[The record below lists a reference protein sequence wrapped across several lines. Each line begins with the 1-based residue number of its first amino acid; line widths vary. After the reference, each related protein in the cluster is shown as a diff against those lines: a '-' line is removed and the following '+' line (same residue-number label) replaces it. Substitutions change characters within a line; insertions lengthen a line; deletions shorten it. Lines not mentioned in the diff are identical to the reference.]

1 MLDRLQRAFN
11 LQKAFVS
18 HVSHE
23 LRTPLTA
30 ITGQIQVSLLAN
42 DKEDDLRF
50 MIRSVLEDVNQLNK
64 LTNNLLELT
73 SIEAEGNNIK
83 LTLLNVLDL
92 LLRARTDIMKKWPHS
107 KILFT
112 IDDKESQ
119 IPEIYANESLLHT
132 AFINLIENGV
142 KFSPNQTI
150 EINMSNTANQVS
162 INFQNK
168 TNYTLA

>member
-64 LTNNLLELT
+64 LLIDSNLLC
-73 SIEAEGNNIK
+73 
-83 LTLLNVLDL
+83 LN
-92 LLRARTDIMKKWPHS
+92 
-107 KILFT
+107 F
-112 IDDKESQ
+112 
-119 IPEIYANESLLHT
+119 IYL
-132 AFINLIENGV
+132 ENF
-142 KFSPNQTI
+142 K
-150 EINMSNTANQVS
+150 
-162 INFQNK
+162 
-168 TNYTLA
+168 